1 MKTKLIT
8 IFITLCVSLS
18 FASQI
23 YADYFVNYGAKICG
37 NSQYDCLRVQPGQ
50 TWWTLFPDPTQ
61 LDVVRRLNRMNTRL
75 YPGMILAVP
84 HDIST
89 ATVMEISPFD
99 QNITAPGK
107 KTIIVDPNIN
117 AWAAYDADGN
127 LVKWG
132 PASAGR
138 DYCPDIHRGCHTV
151 VGQFAVFDKGGPNC
165 VSSKFPVG
173 EGGAPMPY
181 CMHFHGGFALH
192 GSDEVPGFN
201 ASHGCVRMF
210 VQDAQWLNKNFV
222 DKGTAVI
229 IKPYGSSSGY
239 TENGDTTTVIDASS
253 ADPDSDTS
261 NSSNGTVASN
271 SDTSDDDGGTQYTVS
286 LQTPEDQPP
295 VLGW

>member
-1 MKTKLIT
+1 M
-8 IFITLCVSLS
+8 IFCVGLT
-18 FASQI
+18 FVSQV

-61 LDVVRRLNRMNTRL
+61 LDVVRRLNRMNTKL

-84 HDIST
+84 RDIST
-89 ATVMEISPFD
+89 ATVMEISPFS
-99 QNITAPGK
+99 QQITAPGK

-151 VGQFAVFDKGGPNC
+151 VGQFAVFDKGGPKC

-181 CMHFHGGFALH
+181 CMHFHGGYALH

-210 VQDAQWLNKNFV
+210 VQDAEWLNQNFV
-222 DKGTAVI
+222 DKGTEVI
-229 IKPYGSSSGY
+229 IKPYGSSGGY
-239 TENGDTTTVIDASS
+239 AENGDDGVDTAGMDAS
-253 ADPDSDTS
+253 ATDS
-261 NSSNGTVASN
+261 SSDGSDSSTVVASN
-271 SDTSDDDGGTQYTVS
+271 TSDDDDGTQYTVS